1 MDKRVH
7 AGREIKMT
15 VDFNK
20 ISPQIGEMVEKL
32 KSVNQDTLGHLNR
45 ALDTLGDVNLNI
57 EKLKRKIAESKTTA
71 QWPVVGLVD
80 EPSVRIKPR
89 QTPPEYSVLA
99 TDGSHIDIDRNQ
111 AAHCY
116 LINIGSVKIDYGSN
130 PSAELDSF
138 PELYSSEED
147 MIISSRDNKLQKE
160 NIQGNLLDAKRAVE
174 ECRKLAG
181 ISSGVS
187 AGSTAIAMMDGSLI
201 LFGLENYPRFVSD
214 ELLENGFLKYL
225 DKIKDLNSE
234 RRLVLASYISFP
246 QSAHVVNALKVA
258 LCPFEKADCERY
270 CSEKIGDCESISG
283 LQDKDLFYRTL
294 AYGERS
300 ARFIN
305 PSVIV
310 EKYYREHQVYFFY
323 LRLEDEIA
331 RVEIPE
337 WVALRPELLE
347 LTHTL
352 VLDQCRKGQGYPVA
366 LSEAHEQAVV
376 TGADREQFWELVE
389 SSLTE
394 KKIRVYTSTKSRSK
408 RTRWI

>member
-1 MDKRVH
+1 
-7 AGREIKMT
+7 MT
-15 VDFNK
+15 IDFNK
-20 ISPQIGEMVEKL
+20 ISPQIGEMVNKL
-32 KSVNQDTLGHLNR
+32 KSTNQDILGHLNT
-45 ALDTLGDVNLNI
+45 ALDTLGDANLNI

-71 QWPVVGLVD
+71 QWPVAGLVD
-80 EPSVRIKPR
+80 DLNTHLKPR
-89 QTPPEYSVLA
+89 PAPCEYTVLS

-116 LINIGSVKIDYGSN
+116 LINIGTVKIDYGSH
-130 PSAELDSF
+130 PSAELDSL
-138 PELYSSEED
+138 PDLYSREED
-147 MIISSRDNKLQKE
+147 MVISSRDNKLQKE
-160 NIQGNLLDAKRAVE
+160 NIQGNLLDAKRSVE
-174 ECRKLAG
+174 ECRKLAE
-181 ISSGVS
+181 ISSGVP
-187 AGSTAIAMMDGSLI
+187 AESTAIAMMDGSLI

-214 ELLENGFLKYL
+214 ELLENGFLKHL
-225 DKIKDLNSE
+225 DRIKDLNAE

-246 QSAHVVNALKVA
+246 QSAHVLNALKVA
-258 LCPFEKADCERY
+258 LCPYEKADCERY
-270 CSEKIGDCESISG
+270 CSEKAGDCESISG
-283 LQDKDLFYRTL
+283 LQDKDLFFRTL

-337 WVALRPELLE
+337 WVAVRPDLLE
-347 LTHTL
+347 LTHSL
-352 VLDQCRKGQGYPVA
+352 VLDQCRRGQGYPVA

-389 SSLTE
+389 SSLME
-394 KKIRVYTSTKSRSK
+394 KKIQVYTSTKSRSK